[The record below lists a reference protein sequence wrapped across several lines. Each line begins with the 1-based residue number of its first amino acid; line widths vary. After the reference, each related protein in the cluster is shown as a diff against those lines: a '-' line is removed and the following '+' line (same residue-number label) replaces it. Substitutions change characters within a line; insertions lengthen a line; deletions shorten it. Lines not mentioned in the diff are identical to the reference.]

1 MKQRGLKQKL
11 AAIAKASMALALC
24 GHVTWLASVAFVT
37 TQFSEYAQAQAV
49 AEPEGSELITD
60 PTADVDPT
68 KQKYLP
74 LYIGIETQ
82 EKLAYLPDGATFKGD
97 FKKVTDVS
105 VARQLSTLLFTPKKE
120 GVATLTVYDASGK
133 KIFEFR
139 IDVKKSNLTKVAR
152 EIRALLSDIEGI
164 QIKIINNRV
173 VVDGMVLLPQDMSR
187 IHSVVKQYDGQ
198 ASNIVRIS
206 PQAQRKIAQM
216 IENDIRNPE
225 ITVRAINE
233 KFILEGVANDKDE
246 KDKAEIIAKTYVPD
260 IIVDEATADGK
271 ISKIKRDLVINLITI
286 KPGAPPEPG
295 KIIQLVIHFVELN
308 KNYQKGFSFSW
319 MPGIKEDRSSIDFG
333 SGAGDKGQG
342 LVSTVA
348 GTINNLLP
356 KLNWAKT
363 HGHAR
368 ILQSSSLLV
377 MDGQKGDL
385 RSTVRLPYQVVN
397 ANNVPSTNFEEAG
410 LISSITP
417 QIINARSDNIK
428 LSLEFSMK
436 NLLGLTDKGP
446 MVSNSSLQTQ
456 IVVRSGQ
463 SAAVGGLISNTTG
476 TDYNKLPKG
485 APDQPILSLYASKS
499 FQRNQSQFVVF
510 VTPIIK
516 SSASAGAEKIKKKF
530 RLRD

>member
-1 MKQRGLKQKL
+1 MKNWG
-11 AAIAKASMALALC
+11 ISVMLALLV
-24 GHVTWLASVAFVT
+24 GVSVH
-37 TQFSEYAQAQAV
+37 AQTNIA
-49 AEPEGSELITD
+49 PEGSELVAD
-60 PTADVDPT
+60 PTANIDPT
-68 KQKYLP
+68 RQKYLA
-74 LYIGIETQ
+74 LYIGIEAQ
-82 EKLAYLPDGATFKGD
+82 EKLPYIPEGATFKGD
-97 FKKVTDVS
+97 FKKVTEVS
-105 VARQLSTLLFTPKKE
+105 VARQLSTLLFTPVRE
-120 GVATLTVYDASGK
+120 GVATLIIYDAAGK

-152 EIRALLSDIEGI
+152 EMRGLLADIEGI
-164 QIKIINNRV
+164 TIKIINNRV
-173 VVDGMVLLPQDMSR
+173 VVDGMVLLPADMSR

-206 PQAQRKIAQM
+206 PQAQRKIAEM
-216 IENDIRNPE
+216 IQNDIRNPE

-246 KDKAEIIAKTYVPD
+246 KDRAEIIAKTYVPD

-271 ISKIKRDLVINLITI
+271 ISKIKRDMVINLLTI
-286 KPGAPPEPG
+286 KQAPPPEPG

-319 MPGIKEDRSSIDFG
+319 MPGIKEDRSSVDFG
-333 SGAGDKGQG
+333 TGAGAGGGG

-368 ILQSSSLLV
+368 ILQSSSLLA

-397 ANNVPSTNFEEAG
+397 GQGQPSTNFEEAG

-417 QIINARSDNIK
+417 QIINSRSDSIK
-428 LSLEFSMK
+428 LTMEFSMK
-436 NLLGLTDKGP
+436 NLLGITDKGP
-446 MVSNSSLQTQ
+446 MISNSSLQTQ

-485 APDQPILSLYASKS
+485 APEQPLLSLYASKS

-530 RLRD
+530 RLRE